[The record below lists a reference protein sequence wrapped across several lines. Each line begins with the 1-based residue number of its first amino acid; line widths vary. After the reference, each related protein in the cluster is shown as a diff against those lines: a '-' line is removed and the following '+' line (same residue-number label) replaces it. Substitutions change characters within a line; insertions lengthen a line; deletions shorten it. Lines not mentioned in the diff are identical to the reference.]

1 MDSELM
7 EEAKV
12 EVGSTVVCVTSGGQY
27 VEGIPEGAPVTV
39 CGGCG
44 SN

>member
-7 EEAKV
+7 EKAKV

-27 VEGIPEGAPVTV
+27 VEEYLKGLL
-39 CGGCG
+39 
-44 SN
+44 